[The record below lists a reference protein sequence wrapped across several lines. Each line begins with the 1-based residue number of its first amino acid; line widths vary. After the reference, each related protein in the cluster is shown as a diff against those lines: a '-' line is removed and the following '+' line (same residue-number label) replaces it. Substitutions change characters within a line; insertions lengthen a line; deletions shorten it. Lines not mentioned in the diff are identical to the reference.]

1 MANVT
6 VEQAAIN
13 HESLSTISPM
23 LSDRNGDLR
32 QTGEKRI
39 TSQEE
44 KSTCNDNPGLKDLK
58 RATRTILRTGLSG
71 ENGRLYSLLPRC
83 TCLRK

>member
-44 KSTCNDNPGLKDLK
+44 KSTCNDNPGLKDFEEGDTDDPK
-58 RATRTILRTGLSG
+58 
-71 ENGRLYSLLPRC
+71 NWSLW
-83 TCLRK
+83 RKWSIIFTVAAMHMLA